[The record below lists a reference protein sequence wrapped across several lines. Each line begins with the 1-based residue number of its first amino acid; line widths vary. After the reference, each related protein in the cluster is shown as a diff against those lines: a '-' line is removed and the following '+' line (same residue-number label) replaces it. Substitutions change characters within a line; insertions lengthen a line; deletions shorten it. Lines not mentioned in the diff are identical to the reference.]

1 MSQKAVL
8 DSSRKKSQP
17 MDEQWILIKL
27 ISMQN
32 SNRSCPCCNNV
43 GVLKF
48 PSKIDDTLLS
58 SKSYSSRKIP
68 ELMHYSYF
76 ECVNCQTLFVD
87 ELPSSE
93 FLANSY
99 NEAEFVSRKDSVYAA
114 QTYFEELQRLNLL
127 NVGNLLD
134 IGCSDGAFISIV
146 KSKSAVEVAGIEPS
160 IHAINSSDLSVRESI
175 QHTNLESF
183 QSIHGFNI
191 VTCFQTI
198 EHVNDLNGL
207 VAKAKELL
215 LDHGNLV
222 FVCHDRLSIV
232 NRILGER
239 SPIFDIEHLQILN
252 KRGVQLLMQMNGFV
266 DVTVNSISNKY
277 PISYWLLLAPIPKF
291 LKTFS
296 DGKRNKWYLSW
307 GIRIRVGNLLAVGT
321 KSAG

>member
-1 MSQKAVL
+1 
-8 DSSRKKSQP
+8 
-17 MDEQWILIKL
+17 
-27 ISMQN
+27 MQN
-32 SNRSCPCCNNV
+32 SNRSCPCCSNV

-76 ECVNCQTLFVD
+76 ECVNCRTLFVD

-93 FLANSY
+93 FLENSY

-114 QTYFEELQRLNLL
+114 QTYFEELQSLKMLSS
-127 NVGNLLD
+127 GKLLD

-146 KSKSAVEVAGIEPS
+146 KSKSAVDVTGVEPS
-160 IHAINSSDLSVRESI
+160 IQAIKSSDLSARENI
-175 QHTNLESF
+175 HHTTLESF
-183 QSIHGFNI
+183 QNKFGFNI

-207 VAKAKELL
+207 VVKSKELL
-215 LDHGNLV
+215 LDEGHLV
-222 FVCHDRLSIV
+222 FVCHDRLSLV

-252 KRGVQLLMQMNGFV
+252 KKGVQLLLQLNGFV
-266 DVTVNSISNKY
+266 DVQVNTISNKY
-277 PISYWLLLAPIPKF
+277 PIAYWLLLAPIPKF
-291 LKTFS
+291 LKTYI
-296 DGKRNKWYLSW
+296 DRKRNKWYLSW
-307 GIRIRVGNLLAVGT
+307 GIRIRVGNLLATGR
-321 KSAG
+321 KPSE

>member
-1 MSQKAVL
+1 MV
-8 DSSRKKSQP
+8 
-17 MDEQWILIKL
+17 EQWILTKL

-32 SNRSCPCCNNV
+32 SNRKCPCCENT

-48 PSKIDDTLLS
+48 PSRIDDTLLS

-76 ECVNCQTLFVD
+76 ECINCRTLFVD

-93 FLANSY
+93 FLENSY
-99 NEAEFVSRKDSVYAA
+99 NDAEFVSRKDSVYAA
-114 QTYFEELQRLNLL
+114 HTYFEELQRLNLL
-127 NVGNLLD
+127 DSGKLLD

-146 KSKSAVEVAGIEPS
+146 KSKSAMDVTGVEPS
-160 IHAINSSDLSVRESI
+160 IKAINNSDLSVREDI
-175 QHTNLESF
+175 QHTTLENF
-183 QSIHGFNI
+183 RKEDGFNI

-207 VAKAKELL
+207 VVKSKELL
-215 LDHGNLV
+215 LDQGHLV
-222 FVCHDRLSIV
+222 FVCHDRLSLV

-252 KRGVQLLMQMNGFV
+252 KKGVQLLMQMNGFV
-266 DVTVNSISNKY
+266 DVAVNSISNKY

-291 LKTFS
+291 LKTFI

-307 GIRIRVGNLLAVGT
+307 GIKIRVGNLLAVGT
-321 KSAG
+321 KCAG

>member
-1 MSQKAVL
+1 MA
-8 DSSRKKSQP
+8 
-17 MDEQWILIKL
+17 EQWISIKL

-32 SNRSCPCCNNV
+32 SNRNCPCCNNT
-43 GVLKF
+43 GALKF

-58 SKSYSSRKIP
+58 SKTYSSRKIP

-76 ECVNCQTLFVD
+76 ECVNCRTLFVD

-93 FLANSY
+93 FLENSY
-99 NEAEFVSRKDSVYAA
+99 NEAEFVSREDSVYAA
-114 QTYFEELQRLNLL
+114 QTYFEEIRRLNLL
-127 NVGNLLD
+127 DYGELLD

-146 KSKSAVEVAGIEPS
+146 KSKSVMDVIGVEPS
-160 IHAINSSDLSVRESI
+160 IHAINNSDLSVRENI
-175 QHTNLESF
+175 QHTTLQKF
-183 QSIHGFNI
+183 QRQNGFNV
-191 VTCFQTI
+191 VTCFQTV

-207 VAKAKELL
+207 VEKSKELL
-215 LDHGNLV
+215 LDRGHLV
-222 FVCHDRLSIV
+222 FVCHDRLSFV

-252 KRGVQLLMQMNGFV
+252 KKGVRLLLQMNGFV

-291 LKTFS
+291 LKTFI
-296 DGKRNKWYLSW
+296 DGKRNKRYLSW

-321 KSAG
+321 KSSG